1 MKLLRPLHRR
11 RVRRQSQFT
20 VLGNEDLAAYFDVRY
35 DQLQNYLEKM
45 DVPFH
50 KDSSGNIWA
59 SCESNG
65 RCQSNGRN
73 YGQAMGCKAA
83 LHK

>member
-59 SCESNG
+59 SC
-65 RCQSNGRN
+65 QSNGRENGHN
-73 YGQAMGCKAA
+73 YSPAMACRAA
-83 LHK
+83 SRK